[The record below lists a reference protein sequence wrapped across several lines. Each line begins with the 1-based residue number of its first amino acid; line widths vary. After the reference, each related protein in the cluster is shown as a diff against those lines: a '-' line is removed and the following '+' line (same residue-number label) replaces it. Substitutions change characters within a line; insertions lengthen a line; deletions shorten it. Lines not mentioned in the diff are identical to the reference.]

1 MAIKTDKYEKV
12 YKASSTYFTS
22 ESLTKLVDSKIDIH
36 QLRTYMKS
44 QATKQDLDLHLQML
58 KDQARRL
65 EQLSL
70 MQVETA
76 RSLLPEQLS
85 LSLSKTTQ
93 ETRQSKITRRNQ
105 LLNNANIIYRQCETL
120 CQNHCRLPRHSDDS
134 PPPRLETQGPG
145 IQAKFGLITNAKLLQ
160 RRPEK
165 ETPYKDSECLPRV
178 KLGVVSRNHRVVESM
193 HSA

>member
-1 MAIKTDKYEKV
+1 MSRDMAIKTDKYEKV
-12 YKASSTYFTS
+12 YKAFSTYFTS

-76 RSLLPEQLS
+76 RSLLPE
-85 LSLSKTTQ
+85 
-93 ETRQSKITRRNQ
+93 
-105 LLNNANIIYRQCETL
+105 
-120 CQNHCRLPRHSDDS
+120 
-134 PPPRLETQGPG
+134 
-145 IQAKFGLITNAKLLQ
+145 
-160 RRPEK
+160 
-165 ETPYKDSECLPRV
+165 
-178 KLGVVSRNHRVVESM
+178 
-193 HSA
+193 